1 MARPAKNKPKDD
13 AVSAPEFDPFATFF
27 TDYDP
32 EAVVVTL
39 ARLSPDEWQGE
50 NIRGYICKI
59 SPGHDEE
66 WIKTNHGGGK
76 YLLTKKDTKTGR
88 IQDSRTIIIA
98 GNPKRPGAPSPRP
111 EPEGDGDVVA
121 RESRSEPVN
130 IDIGG
135 VEVPFDGDL
144 GRMKDMIL
152 FVKAVQ
158 AAFPPPPD
166 YNTQLLE
173 LALRRNEGPSTLEIV
188 KELKEA
194 AGLFGGGGSGGSTV
208 YDLLRSVADQ
218 AGGVIRNLTTPQL
231 RSPIKPPAGRLYGST
246 PGLQPAIK
254 QEPPGGDTSSPRDEK
269 GGDETTAQPTTK
281 EFVMGEREIVLAV
294 ANQVVKSYRLSP
306 PKEPENV
313 VRMVDQLIQQSD
325 KDVRSALDIK
335 YRELIFDFCE
345 TELEADWSD
354 PESSVGDRTA
364 FADWFKR
371 VFEHYSDPERQVV
384 LI

>member
-66 WIKTNHGGGK
+66 WIKTHHGGGK

-98 GNPKRPGAPSPRP
+98 GNPKQPGAPSPRP
-111 EPEGDGDVVA
+111 GPEGDGDVVVK
-121 RESRSEPVN
+121 ESRSEPVN
-130 IDIGG
+130 VDIGG

-144 GRMKDMIL
+144 GRMKDLVL
-152 FVKAVQ
+152 FIKAVKAV
-158 AAFPPPPD
+158 FPPPPD

-231 RSPIKPPAGRLYGST
+231 RSPIKPPAGRL
-246 PGLQPAIK
+246 PGPTLAPLPAAK
-254 QEPPGGDTSSPRDEK
+254 QETPRGDTPVPGDEK
-269 GGDETTAQPTTK
+269 GGDETTAQPTSK
-281 EFVMGEREIVLAV
+281 ELVMGEREIVLAV

-306 PKEPENV
+306 PKAPEKV

-325 KDVRSALDIK
+325 KDVRMSLDVK

-354 PESSVGDRTA
+354 PESPVGDRGA
-364 FADWFKR
+364 FHDWFKLT
-371 VFEHYSDPERQVV
+371 FEYYADPEREVV